1 MRNSKKRR
9 KNSKKT
15 QINNL
20 MIEGASWS
28 PNRHFTF
35 SPMGGNESQNI
46 TKHELNLTMQ
56 RARALYYN
64 FSEVRGLVKILSL
77 LTGTLQFRPASTS
90 EEFNAR
96 ARAHMEKIFKNSSR
110 FSSNKRLDFYTLQE
124 EIERKAIIDGDC
136 LICLQKSN
144 SGDGSA
150 RV

>member
-1 MRNSKKRR
+1 MS
-9 KNSKKT
+9 
-15 QINNL
+15 
-20 MIEGASWS
+20 
-28 PNRHFTF
+28 
-35 SPMGGNESQNI
+35 GGEAQNI
-46 TKHELNLTMQ
+46 SKYELNLTMQ

-77 LTGTLQFRPASTS
+77 LTGTLQFRPASIS

-96 ARAHMEKIFKNSSR
+96 ARAHLEKIFKNSSR
-110 FSSNKRLDFYTLQE
+110 FSANKRLDFYSLQE

-150 RV
+150 RI